1 MKIPAIISQFQ
12 PRYGTDF
19 TVGDFARRVADGDPG
34 CEVVLSDAA
43 ELIGQALSAVHT
55 IFNPERVVIGEALMG
70 IAPRLVEE
78 IATPFPKYGR
88 TSPEGGGVLPELVAG
103 ALGMNASALGAVGL
117 VLTELPSHAAV
128 PN

>member
-1 MKIPAIISQFQ
+1 VEIPAIISQFQ

-19 TVGDFARRVADGDPG
+19 TVGDLARRVADGDPG

-55 IFNPERVVIGEALMG
+55 IF
-70 IAPRLVEE
+70 
-78 IATPFPKYGR
+78 
-88 TSPEGGGVLPELVAG
+88 
-103 ALGMNASALGAVGL
+103 GMNASALGAVGL